1 MSRFVR
7 VAVVCALVLGLAG
20 IALGAETK
28 EDKMTVD
35 ETQEAYQ
42 RKSIT
47 YLGIMP
53 EGVSVPDEEIGIIE
67 KAIRKGIELKRFDYN
82 AVALGSVY
90 TIDQFIAE
98 LREYVKKRATDR
110 AAAEAEY
117 EARFKRARV
126 LATDIDRIMGSA
138 YFYIIKVVAFRVSPK
153 ICPWDPVAAA
163 AQKCT
168 PGTAGMQAM
177 VNATVTFWKAD
188 LGEGGQPPYYKLI
201 KDLRHGPVKGFV
213 AYESPPKPPP
223 GGAPD
228 SIVQQFQKLVAAY
241 TARLPQLQHNARLKA
256 VAEAAGGLSMWLS
269 KGMKKIPA
277 FQLKTPV
284 QAALADGV
292 EFMLGK
298 GEGVRLD
305 DTYDVTEFDA
315 GGKKKIIGY
324 VKVRNLGE
332 AKGTGEGT
340 PSYAEK
346 VKEKRKYV
354 GGEQLYEHAMIGFA
368 VGIHGVLQVVF
379 EDLMGEQDDEGNA
392 KMGFYPGFGIY
403 VDYDLAP
410 ALGLSEFYTS
420 LEADVLFVGDDLVG
434 NSYNLVHA
442 MLGFKK
448 KWYATSLVFT
458 VAARFGVSYYIVS
471 EHEDNVVELPDLYG
485 VGFDAGLGLE
495 YYVIPEFSIYLK
507 GMFRY
512 FTAPLDEE
520 AEALGF
526 DIAEMGVNASLG
538 VFVAF

>member
-7 VAVVCALVLGLAG
+7 VAIVCALVLGMAG
-20 IALGAETK
+20 VALGEETK
-28 EDKMTVD
+28 EEKMTAD
-35 ETQEAYQ
+35 QTQESYQ

-47 YLGIMP
+47 YLGITS
-53 EGVSVPDEEIGIIE
+53 EGVGVPEEEIGIIE

-82 AVALGSVY
+82 AVALGNVY
-90 TIDQFIAE
+90 TIDQFVAE
-98 LREYVKKRATDR
+98 LREYVKKRAVDR

-126 LATDIDRIMGSA
+126 LASDVDRIMSSA
-138 YFYIIKVVAFRVSPK
+138 YFYIIKVVAYRSSPK

-168 PGTAGMQAM
+168 PGTAGIQAM

-188 LGEGGQPPYYKLI
+188 LGEGGQPPYYTLI
-201 KDLRHGPVKGFV
+201 REVRHAPVKGF
-213 AYESPPKPPP
+213 ATYESPPKPPP
-223 GGAPD
+223 DSAPD
-228 SIVQQFQKLVAAY
+228 NIVQQFQQMLAAY
-241 TARLPQLQHNARLKA
+241 TARLPELQHDARLKA
-256 VAEAAGGLSMWLS
+256 VAEAAGGLSLWLS
-269 KGMKKIPA
+269 KGMKKIPD

-284 QAALADGV
+284 QTALSDGV

-315 GGKKKIIGY
+315 SGKKKIIGY
-324 VKVRNLGE
+324 VKVRKIGQAE
-332 AKGTGEGT
+332 GTGEGT

-368 VGIHGVLQVVF
+368 VGIHGILEVVF
-379 EDLMGEQDDEGNA
+379 EDLLGKVDDEGNA
-392 KMGFYPGFGIY
+392 EMGFYPGFGLY

-410 ALGLSEFYTS
+410 VLGITEFYSS
-420 LEADVLFVGDDLVG
+420 LEADVLFVGDDDWG
-434 NSYNLVHA
+434 NSYNLIHA
-442 MLGFKK
+442 MLGLKK
-448 KWYATSLVFT
+448 KWYANSLVLT
-458 VAARFGVSYYIVS
+458 VGARFGISYYLIS
-471 EHEDNVVELPDLYG
+471 EGDDMMDEVPDLYA

-495 YYVIPEFSIYLK
+495 YYIKPEFSIYFK

-512 FTAPLDEE
+512 FTEPLDDTVE
-520 AEALGF
+520 GYK
-526 DIAEMGVNASLG
+526 AEMGVNASLG
-538 VFVAF
+538 VFLAF

>member
-28 EDKMTVD
+28 EEKMTSD
-35 ETQEAYQ
+35 ETQESYQ

-47 YLGIMP
+47 YLGITA
-53 EGVSVPDEEIGIIE
+53 EGASVPDEDIGVIE

-82 AVALGSVY
+82 AVALGNVY
-90 TIDQFIAE
+90 TIDQFVAE
-98 LREYVKKRATDR
+98 LREYVKKRAVDR

-117 EARFKRARV
+117 EARFKSARV
-126 LATDIDRIMGSA
+126 LASDIDRIMSSA
-138 YFYIIKVVAFRVSPK
+138 YFYIIKVVAYRANPQ

-188 LGEGGQPPYYKLI
+188 LGENGQPPYYTLVKEV
-201 KDLRHGPVKGFV
+201 RHAPVKGF
-213 AYESPPKPPP
+213 ATYESPPKPPP
-223 GGAPD
+223 DSAPEN
-228 SIVQQFQKLVAAY
+228 IVQQFQQLLAAY
-241 TARLPQLQHNARLKA
+241 SARLPELQHNARLQA

-269 KGMKKIPA
+269 KGMKKIPD

-284 QAALADGV
+284 QTALSDGV

-298 GEGVRLD
+298 DEGVRLD

-315 GGKKKIIGY
+315 AGKKKIIGY
-324 VKVRNLGE
+324 VKVRNIGE

-368 VGIHGVLQVVF
+368 VGIHAVLQVALTDVIYKLRP
-379 EDLMGEQDDEGNA
+379 DSTGEEE
-392 KMGFYPGFGIY
+392 MGFYPGFGMY

-410 ALGLSEFYTS
+410 VLGLSEFYIS
-420 LEADVLFVGDDLVG
+420 LEGDVLLLGDEH
-434 NSYNLVHA
+434 NLVHA

-448 KWYATSLVFT
+448 KWYITSLVIS
-458 VAARFGVSYYIVS
+458 VAARFGINYYVLGDVDTGD
-471 EHEDNVVELPDLYG
+471 EDPSLYG
-485 VGFDAGLGLE
+485 VGFDAGLGFE
-495 YYVIPEFSIYLK
+495 YYIIPEFSIYLK
-507 GMFRY
+507 AMFRY
-512 FTAPLDEE
+512 FTAPFEEGYDEWYE
-520 AEALGF
+520 P
-526 DIAEMGVNASLG
+526 EMGVNASLG
-538 VFVAF
+538 VFLAF

>member
-7 VAVVCALVLGLAG
+7 LAVSCVLVFGLAG

-28 EDKMTVD
+28 EEKMTVD
-35 ETQEAYQ
+35 ETQESYQ

-47 YLGIMP
+47 YLGI
-53 EGVSVPDEEIGIIE
+53 EAAGTSVPEEDIVIIE
-67 KAIRKGIELKRFDYN
+67 KAIRRGIELKRFDYN
-82 AVALGSVY
+82 AVALGNVY

-98 LREYVKKRATDR
+98 LREYVEKRAVDR

-126 LATDIDRIMGSA
+126 LASDVDRIMNSA
-138 YFYIIKVVAFRVSPK
+138 YFYLIKVVAFRVGPK
-153 ICPWDPVAAA
+153 VCPWDPIQAK

-188 LGEGGQPPYYKLI
+188 LGEGGQPPYYQLVKEV
-201 KDLRHGPVKGFV
+201 RHAPVKGFSS
-213 AYESPPKPPP
+213 YEAPPKPPP
-223 GGAPD
+223 DSAPD
-228 SIVQQFQKLVAAY
+228 NIVEQFRQMLAAY
-241 TARLPQLQHNARLKA
+241 TARLPQLQHDARLKA
-256 VAEAAGGLSMWLS
+256 VREAAGGLSMWLS
-269 KGMKKIPA
+269 KGMKKIPD

-284 QAALADGV
+284 QSALSDGV

-298 GEGVRLD
+298 DEGVRLD

-315 GGKKKIIGY
+315 AGKKKIIGY
-324 VKVRNLGE
+324 VKVRKIGK

-354 GGEQLYEHAMIGFA
+354 GGEQLYEHAMIGMA
-368 VGIHGVLQVVF
+368 VGIHGVFEVVF
-379 EDLMGEQDDEGNA
+379 KDLLGRLDDAGEE
-392 KMGFYPGFGIY
+392 KMGFYPGFGLY

-410 ALGLSEFYTS
+410 VLGLTEFYFS
-420 LEADVLFVGDDLVG
+420 LEGDVLLLGDEH
-434 NSYNLVHA
+434 NLIHG

-448 KWYATSLVFT
+448 KWYITSLV
-458 VAARFGVSYYIVS
+458 VSLMGRFGISYYLIGDTDTGEEVPS
-471 EHEDNVVELPDLYG
+471 LYA

-495 YYVIPEFSIYLK
+495 YYVIPEFSVYFK
-507 GMFRY
+507 AMFRY
-512 FTAPLDEE
+512 FTAP
-520 AEALGF
+520 F
-526 DIAEMGVNASLG
+526 DDYWSDYYEAEMGVNASLG
-538 VFVAF
+538 VFLAF

>member
-7 VAVVCALVLGLAG
+7 VAIVCALVLGVAG
-20 IALGAETK
+20 IALGQETK
-28 EDKMTVD
+28 EEKMTVD
-35 ETQEAYQ
+35 ETQESYQ

-47 YLGIMP
+47 YLGIVP
-53 EGVSVPDEEIGIIE
+53 KVSVPEEDVGIIE

-82 AVALGSVY
+82 AVALGNVY
-90 TIDQFIAE
+90 TIDQFVAE
-98 LREYVKKRATDR
+98 LREYVKKRAVDR

-126 LATDIDRIMGSA
+126 LASDIDRIMSSA
-138 YFYIIKVVAFRVSPK
+138 YFYIINVVAFRASPK

-188 LGEGGQPPYYKLI
+188 LGEGGKPPYYSLVKEV
-201 KDLRHGPVKGFV
+201 RHAPVKGF
-213 AYESPPKPPP
+213 ATYESPPKPPP
-223 GGAPD
+223 DSAPD
-228 SIVQQFQKLVAAY
+228 NIVQQFQQLVAAY
-241 TARLPQLQHNARLKA
+241 TARLPQLQHKARLQA

-269 KGMKKIPA
+269 KGMKKIPD

-284 QAALADGV
+284 QAALSDGV

-298 GEGVRLD
+298 DEGVRMD

-315 GGKKKIIGY
+315 AGKKKIIGY
-324 VKVRNLGE
+324 VKVRKIGE

-368 VGIHGVLQVVF
+368 VGIHGVFQVVF
-379 EDLMGEQDDEGNA
+379 TDLLKRLDDNGEE

-403 VDYDLAP
+403 VDYSLAP
-410 ALGLSEFYTS
+410 ALGLSEFYFS
-420 LEADVLFVGDDLVG
+420 LEGDVLLLGDDH
-434 NSYNLVHA
+434 NLVHA

-448 KWYATSLVFT
+448 KWYITSLV
-458 VAARFGVSYYIVS
+458 VSLAARFGINYYVIDTD
-471 EHEDNVVELPDLYG
+471 EDVPSLYG
-485 VGFDAGLGLE
+485 LGFDAGLGLE
-495 YYVIPEFSIYLK
+495 YYIIPEFSIYLK
-507 GMFRY
+507 AMFRY
-512 FTAPLDEE
+512 FTAPFEEGYDEWYE
-520 AEALGF
+520 P
-526 DIAEMGVNASLG
+526 EMGVNASLG
-538 VFVAF
+538 AFLAF

>member
-7 VAVVCALVLGLAG
+7 VAIVCALVLGVAG
-20 IALGAETK
+20 IALGEEGK
-28 EDKMTVD
+28 EEKMTVD
-35 ETQEAYQ
+35 ETQESYQ

-47 YLGIMP
+47 YLGIVPKVAVP
-53 EGVSVPDEEIGIIE
+53 EEDIGIIE

-82 AVALGSVY
+82 AVNLGKVY
-90 TIDQFIAE
+90 TIDQFVAE
-98 LREYVKKRATDR
+98 LREYVKKRAVDR

-117 EARFKRARV
+117 EARFKSARV
-126 LATDIDRIMGSA
+126 LASDVDRIMSSA
-138 YFYIIKVVAFRVSPK
+138 YFYIINVVAYRVSPK
-153 ICPWDPVAAA
+153 TCPWDPVQAA

-188 LGEGGQPPYYKLI
+188 LGEGGKPPYYTLV
-201 KDLRHGPVKGFV
+201 KDLRHGPVKGFS

-223 GGAPD
+223 GSAPD
-228 SIVQQFQKLVAAY
+228 NIVEQFQKLLAAY
-241 TARLPQLQHNARLKA
+241 TARLPQLQHKARLSA

-284 QAALADGV
+284 QAALSDGV

-315 GGKKKIIGY
+315 AGKKKIIGY
-324 VKVRNLGE
+324 VKVRNIGE

-354 GGEQLYEHAMIGFA
+354 GGEQLYEHPMIGMA
-368 VGIHGVLQVVF
+368 AGIHFAFQVVF
-379 EDLMGEQDDEGNA
+379 EDLLGEQDEEGNA
-392 KMGFYPGFGIY
+392 KMGFYPGVGIY

-410 ALGLSEFYTS
+410 ALGITEFYVS
-420 LEADVLFVGDDLVG
+420 LEGDVLFVGDDLVG

-442 MLGFKK
+442 MIGFKK
-448 KWYATSLVFT
+448 KWYMTSLVFT
-458 VAARFGVSYYIVS
+458 VGARFGINYYVVS
-471 EHEDNVVELPDLYG
+471 ESDDNVVEIPDLYG

-495 YYVIPEFSIYLK
+495 YYIIPEFSIYLK

-512 FTAPLDEE
+512 FTAPLDED

-538 VFVAF
+538 VFLAF